1 MESGSTTLKI
11 VFFTKILPDTNFKMY
26 FIDNLALEH
35 AYAFKIP
42 LQASFLAFNK
52 MVKKF
57 PIISELGFEDH
68 S

>member
-1 MESGSTTLKI
+1 
-11 VFFTKILPDTNFKMY
+11 MY

-68 S
+68 A